1 MRPTGDVQYRWL
13 DCAEAV
19 IPSNFMLAPSVQ
31 RMRSHV
37 AVLRDLGPCEAPLR
51 SGGRAPNVHGERQG
65 ETKDEFATLLREAA

>member
-1 MRPTGDVQYRWL
+1 
-13 DCAEAV
+13 
-19 IPSNFMLAPSVQ
+19 MLAPSVQ

-37 AVLRDLGPCEAPLR
+37 AVLRDLGPRDAPLR